1 MIIQSSN
8 VTSSAGRRYQTQQ
21 AKNVSS
27 SAWNNQTGAMTSSFI
42 SNRQQYTE
50 ITGSY
55 KGIFDQAQNRQQN
68 LLSDPMGEYQSLQRV
83 SSNDTLT
90 QISDIHRLKQKVLDY
105 LLSILLGKEY
115 TKTDN
120 SVSITNA
127 EESFQ
132 ALGEGSSQSVA
143 YFYQESEMTHFET
156 TGTAVTADGRE
167 ISFNIDLTMSRSYME
182 MSGTQV
188 QLGQPYL
195 CDPLVINLNGNGTTV
210 TDQRFLFDIDG
221 DGNSESISK
230 LGAGNGYL
238 ALDLNED
245 GTINDGNELFGT
257 QSGNG
262 FADLA
267 KYDKDGNGWIDE
279 ADEIFSKLKVWTI
292 DENGVSSLIS
302 LKEANVGAIYLGSE
316 DTKFSLTNQNNEV
329 NALVRRTGM
338 FLYETGMAGTI
349 QQVDLAISDPA

>member
-1 MIIQSSN
+1 M
-8 VTSSAGRRYQTQQ
+8 
-21 AKNVSS
+21 
-27 SAWNNQTGAMTSSFI
+27 
-42 SNRQQYTE
+42 
-50 ITGSY
+50 
-55 KGIFDQAQNRQQN
+55 
-68 LLSDPMGEYQSLQRV
+68 
-83 SSNDTLT
+83 
-90 QISDIHRLKQKVLDY
+90 
-105 LLSILLGKEY
+105 
-115 TKTDN
+115 
-120 SVSITNA
+120 
-127 EESFQ
+127 
-132 ALGEGSSQSVA
+132 
-143 YFYQESEMTHFET
+143 
-156 TGTAVTADGRE
+156 
-167 ISFNIDLTMSRSYME
+167 
-182 MSGTQV
+182 
-188 QLGQPYL
+188 
-195 CDPLVINLNGNGTTV
+195 
-210 TDQRFLFDIDG
+210 
-221 DGNSESISK
+221 
-230 LGAGNGYL
+230 
-238 ALDLNED
+238 DLNED